1 MPSLGSLFTR
11 DEEFLSAPGLYLRRG
26 ACKGS
31 QEAEIFRLYEV
42 DSDAD
47 TLLIVRPSSE
57 VTKNSALELN
67 GHKDDGLTNG
77 LSKPH
82 INGQN
87 FSTELRI
94 KNSSMHLSLASRH
107 LSNKIRHNAAVQSGG
122 RIHIPLE
129 DVKPAAAIVPSL
141 LKRVSG
147 IAVPQSTEVVG
158 TYGLPIRQKII
169 TLFKPLSTV
178 LVYCGPPNST
188 IDGAG
193 FGALIEASRENEK
206 MHENWQSNI
215 GSVFV
220 KPLYSSKPSKPET
233 HSDQPQAIV
242 IRQPQKVEREAGGLE
257 LESSLGYAMY

>member
-1 MPSLGSLFTR
+1 MPNSYSFLFVYET
-11 DEEFLSAPGLYLRRG
+11 SA
-26 ACKGS
+26 

-169 TLFKPLSTV
+169 NGINRQKQQLLIQAADAV
-178 LVYCGPPNST
+178 N
-188 IDGAG
+188 D
-193 FGALIEASRENEK
+193 AL
-206 MHENWQSNI
+206 
-215 GSVFV
+215 G
-220 KPLYSSKPSKPET
+220 
-233 HSDQPQAIV
+233 
-242 IRQPQKVEREAGGLE
+242 
-257 LESSLGYAMY
+257 